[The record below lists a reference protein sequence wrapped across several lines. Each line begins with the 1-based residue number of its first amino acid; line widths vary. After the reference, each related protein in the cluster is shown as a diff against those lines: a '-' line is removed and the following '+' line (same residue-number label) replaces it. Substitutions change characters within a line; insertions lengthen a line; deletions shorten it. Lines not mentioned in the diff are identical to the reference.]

1 MEDQNLIYKRIGERI
16 REVRQDKKM
25 TQAQLAN
32 EANISLSH
40 MSDIENGKKQMQLG
54 TFIKITEVLQVSA
67 DAILRSNVPEVNLLY
82 QQEFSQILADCSPS
96 EIDAV
101 CRIVQEIKNSFRQS
115 PTE

>member
-40 MSDIENGKKQMQLG
+40 MSDIENGKKQMINLMS
-54 TFIKITEVLQVSA
+54 I
-67 DAILRSNVPEVNLLY
+67 ILRE
-82 QQEFSQILADCSPS
+82 
-96 EIDAV
+96 
-101 CRIVQEIKNSFRQS
+101 
-115 PTE
+115 

>member
-40 MSDIENGKKQMQLG
+40 MSDIENGKRNISLDILERVTDKLG
-54 TFIKITEVLQVSA
+54 IRLSDFFLEVDKI
-67 DAILRSNVPEVNLLY
+67 
-82 QQEFSQILADCSPS
+82 
-96 EIDAV
+96 
-101 CRIVQEIKNSFRQS
+101 
-115 PTE
+115 